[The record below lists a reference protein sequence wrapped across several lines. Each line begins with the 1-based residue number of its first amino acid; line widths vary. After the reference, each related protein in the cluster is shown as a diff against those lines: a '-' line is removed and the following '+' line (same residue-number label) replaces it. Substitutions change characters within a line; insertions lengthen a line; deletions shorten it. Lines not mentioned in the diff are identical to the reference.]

1 MSVNTFLSN
10 ENAQMLWEVILDTNS
25 VVVDSRT
32 QEIFSQVLP
41 DFYEKEKKNYK
52 NLLQINKQ
60 FISTIMNILTQ
71 RQQQQQQQQQIK
83 PKITFEELQEE
94 RMSKFEQDL
103 NSKEQDFRNSMA
115 LPIPPTPDFADNEK
129 DEPLTEMEK
138 IIKRT
143 IEERNLEMQKIQMQ
157 RSLNK
162 SEAEKWIQAQPTS
175 VKEEFEIKKQNALNS
190 FSGAKQ
196 IQIGKEIKQ
205 ISWGEDA
212 YIEPIEEKNVII
224 EEEKNPRSTFLS
236 SKLFSK
242 LKTKDP
248 MSQLEDLIN
257 QRFDKLELFLKGL
270 SSKSDQTNNSQ

>member
-25 VVVDSRT
+25 VVVNSRT

-41 DFYEKEKKNYK
+41 DFYEKEKKNHK

-60 FISTIMNILTQ
+60 FISTIVDILTQ
-71 RQQQQQQQQQIK
+71 RQQQQQQQQMK

-94 RMSKFEQDL
+94 RMSKFEKEL

-138 IIKRT
+138 IIKKT

-162 SEAEKWIQAQPTS
+162 SEAEKWIQGQPTS

-212 YIEPIEEKNVII
+212 YIEPMEENNVII
-224 EEEKNPRSTFLS
+224 EEEKNQTSTFLS

-248 MSQLEDLIN
+248 MKQLEDLIN
-257 QRFDKLELFLKGL
+257 ERFDKLEAFLQGL
-270 SSKSDQTNNSQ
+270 SSKSGQTNNSQ

>member
-1 MSVNTFLSN
+1 
-10 ENAQMLWEVILDTNS
+10 
-25 VVVDSRT
+25 
-32 QEIFSQVLP
+32 
-41 DFYEKEKKNYK
+41 
-52 NLLQINKQ
+52 
-60 FISTIMNILTQ
+60 
-71 RQQQQQQQQQIK
+71 
-83 PKITFEELQEE
+83 
-94 RMSKFEQDL
+94 MSKFEKEL

-162 SEAEKWIQAQPTS
+162 SEAEKWIQGQTTS

-190 FSGAKQ
+190 FSGAKT

-212 YIEPIEEKNVII
+212 YIEPIEENVII
-224 EEEKNPRSTFLS
+224 EEEKNTTSTFLS

-248 MSQLEDLIN
+248 MKQLEDLIN
-257 QRFDKLELFLKGL
+257 ERFDKLEAFLQGL
-270 SSKSDQTNNSQ
+270 SSKSGQN

>member
-1 MSVNTFLSN
+1 MSVSTFLSN

-41 DFYEKEKKNYK
+41 DFYEKEKKNHK

-60 FISTIMNILTQ
+60 FISTIMNILA
-71 RQQQQQQQQQIK
+71 QQQQQQMK

-94 RMSKFEQDL
+94 RMSKFEREL

-162 SEAEKWIQAQPTS
+162 AEAEKWIQGQTTS

-190 FSGAKQ
+190 FSGAKT

-212 YIEPIEEKNVII
+212 YIEPIEENNVII
-224 EEEKNPRSTFLS
+224 EEEKNPTSSSLS

-248 MSQLEDLIN
+248 MKQLEDLIN
-257 QRFDKLELFLKGL
+257 ERFDKLEAFLQGL
-270 SSKSDQTNNSQ
+270 SSKSDQTSNS